1 MTAPTVTAGSLRTG
15 CAAAL
20 RGGSQA
26 ASAIIAELRGEEA
39 DDSPRERVPTGRP
52 AAYVEE
58 GIVRSTVGSP
68 RQASRG
74 SGLIPHIPGFH

>member
-26 ASAIIAELRGEEA
+26 ASAISAELRGEEA

-52 AAYVEE
+52 AA
-58 GIVRSTVGSP
+58 
-68 RQASRG
+68 
-74 SGLIPHIPGFH
+74 